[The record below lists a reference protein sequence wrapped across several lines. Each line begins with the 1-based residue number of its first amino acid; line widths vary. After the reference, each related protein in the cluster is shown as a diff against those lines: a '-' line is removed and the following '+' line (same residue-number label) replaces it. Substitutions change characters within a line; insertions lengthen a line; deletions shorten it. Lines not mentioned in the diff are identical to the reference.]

1 MLKNLFINVDNWKS
15 KSLIFLIISILI
27 KLIYFL
33 VCYFLNDTTTL
44 YLYFGDS
51 HEYMES
57 CENLFLNGEY
67 IVNTIYGFKDPTFR
81 MPGFTFV
88 YIPLRFFLNK
98 EFTMDGI
105 IYFQILCSGIASYL
119 LAVLAKNIFN
129 NKMIFYFVFFISNLG
144 LGLNSYNNIL
154 LTESLAASFL
164 IFSLYSYE
172 RGIKSGHSNFF
183 LTSGFFMTWMVFM
196 RPYMIVLF
204 LFAIVLLFYFQHKKI
219 NFKFDLFF
227 FILTFLIIDGC
238 WTLRN
243 YIKTDKFIPLQSSNN
258 FLLSKPKCE
267 QAKFKFITSFGF
279 NFEWWIRNS
288 NGSWFNNPKQ
298 VQNLPIP
305 NNKIIPSFVFNENL
319 TIDSLIKARDYMHLV
334 QNRQISNEK
343 IKYYDFHSERI
354 FKKFI
359 EKYKSN
365 RPIDY
370 YVGSRIRLIKSF
382 MSDNHYWQLE
392 KITYPYNLLVIF
404 GDFFSNYLIK
414 IIGFIGLF
422 FVILKYGK
430 SNYLVLLI
438 TIIPLFIIGLFPIFY
453 GVDEKRFFLLAIPS
467 LIVSAGYLLTYFL
480 SIKNYYFL
488 IFILLIPFLL
498 ATISTIHKIN
508 F

>member
-1 MLKNLFINVDNWKS
+1 M
-15 KSLIFLIISILI
+15 IISILI

-44 YLYFGDS
+44 YLYFADS

-67 IVNTIYGFKDPTFR
+67 LVNTIYGFKDPTFR
-81 MPGFTFV
+81 MPGFAFI
-88 YIPLRFFLNK
+88 YIPLRLFLNK
-98 EFTMDGI
+98 EFTMDAI

-129 NKMIFYFVFFISNLG
+129 SKNIFYFVFFISNLG

-154 LTESLAASFL
+154 LTESLAASFM
-164 IFSLYSYE
+164 IFSLYTFE
-172 RGIKSGHSNFF
+172 RGIKSSNNKFF
-183 LTSGFFMTWMVFM
+183 LISGFFMTWMIFM

-204 LFAIVLLFYFQHKKI
+204 LLVIVILFYFQRKKI
-219 NFKFDLFF
+219 NLKYNFIF
-227 FILTFLIIDGC
+227 FILTFLIIDTS
-238 WTLRN
+238 WTIRN

-267 QAKFKFITSFGF
+267 QAKFKFITTFGF
-279 NFEWWIRNS
+279 NYEWWIRNS
-288 NGSWFNNPKQ
+288 DGSWFNNPRQ
-298 VQNLPIP
+298 VNNLPIP
-305 NNKIIPSFVFNENL
+305 NNNIIPSFVFNEDL
-319 TIDSLIKARDYMHLV
+319 TIDSLTKARDYMHIV
-334 QNRQISNEK
+334 QNHQISNKK

-359 EKYKSN
+359 EKYRRN

-370 YVGSRIRLIKSF
+370 FIGSKIRLIKSF

-392 KITYPYNLLVIF
+392 KIKYPYNSVLIF

-422 FVILKYGK
+422 FVIWKYRK

-438 TIIPLFIIGLFPIFY
+438 TFIPLFIIGIFPIYY
-453 GVDEKRFFLLAIPS
+453 GVDEKRFFLLAFPS
-467 LIVSAGYLLTYFL
+467 LVITSSYLLTYYKTKKYYIFL
-480 SIKNYYFL
+480 TL
-488 IFILLIPFLL
+488 ILFIPFVL
-498 ATISTIHKIN
+498 ATYSTIQKIK